1 MNEVFPYTVWLNT
14 SYYRAIVLLL
24 SVFCYPPPVTNL
36 SSLTSALGVPQVG
49 FIDYIAHPL
58 WEAWADLV
66 HPDCQEILDTLED
79 NRDWYQNMIPIS
91 PSNLQAEDGD
101 MPDDMTHDAKFQYD
115 VKLDDG
121 SSSANGAS
129 QAT

>member
-1 MNEVFPYTVWLNT
+1 MSP
-14 SYYRAIVLLL
+14 
-24 SVFCYPPPVTNL
+24 TNL
-36 SSLTSALGVPQVG
+36 CALGVPQVG

-91 PSNLQAEDGD
+91 PSNLQAEDGE
-101 MPDDMTHDAKFQYD
+101 MPDDTTRDAKFQYD

>member
-1 MNEVFPYTVWLNT
+1 MSP
-14 SYYRAIVLLL
+14 
-24 SVFCYPPPVTNL
+24 TNL
-36 SSLTSALGVPQVG
+36 CALGVPQVG

-91 PSNLQAEDGD
+91 PSNLQAEDGE
-101 MPDDMTHDAKFQYD
+101 MPDDTTRDAKFQYD

-121 SSSANGAS
+121 DRHQPTALVRRHDDML
-129 QAT
+129 